1 MSKNETLERSK
12 GNLKDAGVHG
22 KEERIEIGA
31 MSELFL
37 ALDRTEIQI
46 DTLDQLREKFR
57 ACWVRGSAWRL
68 EVGELL
74 YKIKEKAEH
83 GEWGIFLDEFGLARS
98 TADDY
103 VRRYADEAQITAPRQ
118 YNEPTPDPEANGRM
132 SLIEEEHK
140 KREGR
145 KPSEHATELHIR
157 IKDVK
162 PYEMTLYKVE
172 RMESPDRVKAIW
184 QMAFIEIIG
193 DDESTDATDEKTTPA
208 ETEGAPCSA

>member
-1 MSKNETLERSK
+1 
-12 GNLKDAGVHG
+12 
-22 KEERIEIGA
+22 

-37 ALDRTEIQI
+37 ALEGMEIQG

-103 VRRYADEAQITAPRQ
+103 VRRYADDTHITLPREF
-118 YNEPTPDPEANGRM
+118 NEPVPDPEADGRM
-132 SLIEEEHK
+132 SQIDEEHK

-145 KPSEHATELHIR
+145 NPS
-157 IKDVK
+157 
-162 PYEMTLYKVE
+162 
-172 RMESPDRVKAIW
+172 
-184 QMAFIEIIG
+184 
-193 DDESTDATDEKTTPA
+193 
-208 ETEGAPCSA
+208 

>member
-1 MSKNETLERSK
+1 
-12 GNLKDAGVHG
+12 
-22 KEERIEIGA
+22 

-37 ALDRTEIQI
+37 ALKRTDIQV

-68 EVGELL
+68 ELGELL
-74 YKIKEKAEH
+74 YKIKEKAKH
-83 GEWGIFLDEFGLARS
+83 GEWGFFLDEFDLARS

-118 YNEPTPDPEANGRM
+118 YNEPTPDPEANVRM

-145 KPSEHATELHIR
+145 KPTEHATELHIR
-157 IKDVK
+157 IKDLQ
-162 PYEMTLYKVE
+162 PDQLTLYKVE
-172 RMESPDRVKAIW
+172 RIANPDRVKAIW

-193 DDESTDATDEKTTPA
+193 VDEGTQTIDEGTWPA